1 MHSARAE
8 FRAVRQP
15 FGYDARLFA
24 IGVGHEGIRMRLILV
39 GMGKHRPASLSVGS
53 LRLPGA
59 GIAIHGTV

>member
-1 MHSARAE
+1 
-8 FRAVRQP
+8 
-15 FGYDARLFA
+15 
-24 IGVGHEGIRMRLILV
+24 MRLILV